1 MNQRKRLHHKRRQ
14 KSTRFLHSCR
24 RTQIH
29 IEQNKRRIRLHS
41 RRSSFLRC
49 TMSLRKQINSGVAR
63 IIEAGY
69 VPITKRSSIQAEYGA
84 LIIGNGRKNAGMIRT
99 LEEYNAFQTK
109 MLGKNAR
116 TITRKE
122 YNIKLKDFYEK
133 NFQRLSLG
141 GEKFVQRERRKAV
154 MQDVEK
160 ATGERYNPDLL
171 TDQELSELMRRTSQR
186 IRAEASS
193 NNFYTYLEEEI
204 YDYLRYQ

>member
-1 MNQRKRLHHKRRQ
+1 
-14 KSTRFLHSCR
+14 
-24 RTQIH
+24 
-29 IEQNKRRIRLHS
+29 
-41 RRSSFLRC
+41 
-49 TMSLRKQINSGVAR
+49 MSLRKQINSGVAR

-69 VPITKRSSIQAEYGA
+69 VPITKRASIQSEYGS
-84 LIIGNGRKNAGMIRT
+84 LIIGNGRKKAGMIRT

-109 MLGKNAR
+109 MLGKNAQ

-122 YNIKLKDFYEK
+122 YNIKLKEFYEK

>member
-1 MNQRKRLHHKRRQ
+1 
-14 KSTRFLHSCR
+14 
-24 RTQIH
+24 
-29 IEQNKRRIRLHS
+29 
-41 RRSSFLRC
+41 
-49 TMSLRKQINSGVAR
+49 MSLRKQINSGVAR

-69 VPITKRSSIQAEYGA
+69 VPITKRSSIQSEYGS
-84 LIIGNGRKNAGMIRT
+84 LIIGNGRKKAGMIRT
-99 LEEYNAFQTK
+99 LEEYNAFQIK
-109 MLGKNAR
+109 MLGKNAQ

-122 YNIKLKDFYEK
+122 YNIKLKEFYER

>member
-1 MNQRKRLHHKRRQ
+1 
-14 KSTRFLHSCR
+14 
-24 RTQIH
+24 
-29 IEQNKRRIRLHS
+29 
-41 RRSSFLRC
+41 
-49 TMSLRKQINSGVAR
+49 MSLRKQINSGVAR

-69 VPITKRSSIQAEYGA
+69 VPITKRSSIQSEYGS
-84 LIIGNGRKNAGMIRT
+84 LIIGNGRKKAGMIRT

-109 MLGKNAR
+109 MLGKNAQ

-122 YNIKLKDFYEK
+122 YNIKLKEFYER

-171 TDQELSELMRRTSQR
+171 SDQELSDLMRRASQR
-186 IRAEASS
+186 IRADASTD
-193 NNFYTYLEEEI
+193 NFYTYLEEEI

>member
-1 MNQRKRLHHKRRQ
+1 
-14 KSTRFLHSCR
+14 
-24 RTQIH
+24 
-29 IEQNKRRIRLHS
+29 
-41 RRSSFLRC
+41 
-49 TMSLRKQINSGVAR
+49 MSLRKQINSGVAR

-84 LIIGNGRKNAGMIRT
+84 LIIGNGRKKAGMIRT
-99 LEEYNAFQTK
+99 LEEYNAFQIK
-109 MLGKNAR
+109 MLGKNAQ

>member
-1 MNQRKRLHHKRRQ
+1 
-14 KSTRFLHSCR
+14 
-24 RTQIH
+24 
-29 IEQNKRRIRLHS
+29 
-41 RRSSFLRC
+41 
-49 TMSLRKQINSGVAR
+49 MSLRKQINSGVAR

-84 LIIGNGRKNAGMIRT
+84 LIIGNGRKKAGMIRT

-109 MLGKNAR
+109 MLGKNAQ

>member
-1 MNQRKRLHHKRRQ
+1 
-14 KSTRFLHSCR
+14 
-24 RTQIH
+24 
-29 IEQNKRRIRLHS
+29 
-41 RRSSFLRC
+41 
-49 TMSLRKQINSGVAR
+49 MSLRKQINSGVAR

-69 VPITKRSSIQAEYGA
+69 VPITKRSSIQSEYGS

-141 GEKFVQRERRKAV
+141 GEKFVQRERRQNV
-154 MQDVEK
+154 MKEVER
-160 ATGERYNPDLL
+160 ATGEHYNPDLL
-171 TDQELSELMRRTSQR
+171 SDQELSDLMRTASQR
-186 IRAEASS
+186 CRAEGGT

>member
-1 MNQRKRLHHKRRQ
+1 
-14 KSTRFLHSCR
+14 
-24 RTQIH
+24 
-29 IEQNKRRIRLHS
+29 
-41 RRSSFLRC
+41 
-49 TMSLRKQINSGVAR
+49 MSLRKQINSGIAR
-63 IIEAGY
+63 IIDAGY
-69 VPITKRSSIQAEYGA
+69 VPITKRASIQAEYGS
-84 LIIGNGRKNAGMIRT
+84 LIIGNGRKKAGMIRT

-109 MLGKNAR
+109 MLGKNAQ

-122 YNIKLKDFYEK
+122 YNIKLKEFYER

-171 TDQELSELMRRTSQR
+171 SDQELSELMRRTSQR
-186 IRAEASS
+186 IRAEAST

>member
-1 MNQRKRLHHKRRQ
+1 
-14 KSTRFLHSCR
+14 
-24 RTQIH
+24 
-29 IEQNKRRIRLHS
+29 
-41 RRSSFLRC
+41 
-49 TMSLRKQINSGVAR
+49 MSLRKQINSAVAR

-84 LIIGNGRKNAGMIRT
+84 LIIGNGRKKAGMIRT

-109 MLGKNAR
+109 MLGKNAQ

-122 YNIKLKDFYEK
+122 YNIKLKEFYER
-133 NFQRLSLG
+133 NLQRLSLG

-160 ATGERYNPDLL
+160 ATGERYNPDSLS
-171 TDQELSELMRRTSQR
+171 DQELSTLMRNVSQR
-186 IRAEASS
+186 CRAEGGT

>member
-1 MNQRKRLHHKRRQ
+1 
-14 KSTRFLHSCR
+14 
-24 RTQIH
+24 
-29 IEQNKRRIRLHS
+29 
-41 RRSSFLRC
+41 
-49 TMSLRKQINSGVAR
+49 MSLRKQINSGIAR
-63 IIEAGY
+63 IIDAGY
-69 VPITKRSSIQAEYGA
+69 VPITKRSSIQSEYGS

-109 MLGKNAR
+109 MLGKNAQ

-122 YNIKLKDFYEK
+122 YNIKLKEFYER

-171 TDQELSELMRRTSQR
+171 SDQELSSLMRAASQR
-186 IRAEASS
+186 TRAEGGT

>member
-1 MNQRKRLHHKRRQ
+1 
-14 KSTRFLHSCR
+14 
-24 RTQIH
+24 
-29 IEQNKRRIRLHS
+29 
-41 RRSSFLRC
+41 
-49 TMSLRKQINSGVAR
+49 MSLRKQINSGVAR

-69 VPITKRSSIQAEYGA
+69 VPITKRSSIQSEYGS

-99 LEEYNAFQTK
+99 LEEYNAFQIK
-109 MLGKNAR
+109 MLGKNAQ

>member
-1 MNQRKRLHHKRRQ
+1 
-14 KSTRFLHSCR
+14 
-24 RTQIH
+24 
-29 IEQNKRRIRLHS
+29 
-41 RRSSFLRC
+41 
-49 TMSLRKQINSGVAR
+49 MSLRKQINSGVAR

-84 LIIGNGRKNAGMIRT
+84 LIIGNGRKKAGMIRT
-99 LEEYNAFQTK
+99 LEEYNAFQIK
-109 MLGKNAR
+109 MLGKNAQ

-186 IRAEASS
+186 IRAEAST

>member
-1 MNQRKRLHHKRRQ
+1 
-14 KSTRFLHSCR
+14 
-24 RTQIH
+24 
-29 IEQNKRRIRLHS
+29 
-41 RRSSFLRC
+41 
-49 TMSLRKQINSGVAR
+49 MSLRKQINSAVAR

-69 VPITKRSSIQAEYGA
+69 VPITKRSSIQAEYGS
-84 LIIGNGRKNAGMIRT
+84 LIIGNGRKKAGTIRT

-109 MLGKNAR
+109 MLGKNAQ

-122 YNIKLKDFYEK
+122 YNIKLKEFYER

-141 GEKFVQRERRKAV
+141 GEKFVQRERRKAI

-171 TDQELSELMRRTSQR
+171 SDQELSSLMRKSSQR
-186 IRAEASS
+186 CRAEGGT

>member
-1 MNQRKRLHHKRRQ
+1 
-14 KSTRFLHSCR
+14 
-24 RTQIH
+24 
-29 IEQNKRRIRLHS
+29 
-41 RRSSFLRC
+41 
-49 TMSLRKQINSGVAR
+49 MSLRKQINSGVAR

-69 VPITKRSSIQAEYGA
+69 VPITKRSSIQSEYGS
-84 LIIGNGRKNAGMIRT
+84 LIIGNGRKKAGMIRT

-109 MLGKNAR
+109 MLGKNAQ

-122 YNIKLKDFYEK
+122 YNIKLKEFYER

-141 GEKFVQRERRKAV
+141 GEKFVQRERRKSI
-154 MQDVEK
+154 MQDIEK

-171 TDQELSELMRRTSQR
+171 SDQELSELMRRTSQR
-186 IRAEASS
+186 IRAEAST

>member
-1 MNQRKRLHHKRRQ
+1 
-14 KSTRFLHSCR
+14 
-24 RTQIH
+24 
-29 IEQNKRRIRLHS
+29 
-41 RRSSFLRC
+41 
-49 TMSLRKQINSGVAR
+49 MSLRTRINSGVAR

-69 VPITKRSSIQAEYGA
+69 VPITKRSSVQAEYGA
-84 LIIGNGRKNAGMIRT
+84 LIIGNGRKKAGTIRT

-109 MLGKNAR
+109 TLGKNAQ

-122 YNIKLKDFYEK
+122 YNIKLKEFYEM

-141 GEKFVQRERRKAV
+141 GEKFVQRQRRQMV
-154 MQDVEK
+154 MKDVEK

-171 TDQELSELMRRTSQR
+171 SDQELSDLMRKTSQR
-186 IRAEASS
+186 MRSEATS

>member
-1 MNQRKRLHHKRRQ
+1 
-14 KSTRFLHSCR
+14 
-24 RTQIH
+24 
-29 IEQNKRRIRLHS
+29 
-41 RRSSFLRC
+41 
-49 TMSLRKQINSGVAR
+49 MSLRKQINSGVAR

-109 MLGKNAR
+109 MLGKNAQ

-171 TDQELSELMRRTSQR
+171 SDQELSELMRRTSQR

>member
-1 MNQRKRLHHKRRQ
+1 
-14 KSTRFLHSCR
+14 
-24 RTQIH
+24 
-29 IEQNKRRIRLHS
+29 
-41 RRSSFLRC
+41 
-49 TMSLRKQINSGVAR
+49 MSLRKQINSGVAR

-69 VPITKRSSIQAEYGA
+69 VPITKRSSIQAEYGS
-84 LIIGNGRKNAGMIRT
+84 LIIGNGRKNAGKIRT

-109 MLGKNAR
+109 MLGKNAQ

-122 YNIKLKDFYEK
+122 YNIKLKEFYER

-171 TDQELSELMRRTSQR
+171 SDQELSNLMRNVSQR
-186 IRAEASS
+186 CRAEGGT

>member
-1 MNQRKRLHHKRRQ
+1 
-14 KSTRFLHSCR
+14 
-24 RTQIH
+24 
-29 IEQNKRRIRLHS
+29 
-41 RRSSFLRC
+41 
-49 TMSLRKQINSGVAR
+49 MSLRKQINSAVAR

-69 VPITKRSSIQAEYGA
+69 VPITKRSSIQSEYGS
-84 LIIGNGRKNAGMIRT
+84 LIIGNGRKKAGMVRT

-109 MLGKNAR
+109 MLGKNAQ

-122 YNIKLKDFYEK
+122 YNIKLKEFYER

-154 MQDVEK
+154 MQDIEK

-171 TDQELSELMRRTSQR
+171 SDQELSDLMRRASQR
-186 IRAEASS
+186 IRADASTD
-193 NNFYTYLEEEI
+193 NFYTYLEEEI

>member
-1 MNQRKRLHHKRRQ
+1 
-14 KSTRFLHSCR
+14 
-24 RTQIH
+24 
-29 IEQNKRRIRLHS
+29 
-41 RRSSFLRC
+41 
-49 TMSLRKQINSGVAR
+49 MSLRKQINSAVAR

-69 VPITKRSSIQAEYGA
+69 VPITKRSSIQSEYGS
-84 LIIGNGRKNAGMIRT
+84 LIIGNGRKKAGTIRT
-99 LEEYNAFQTK
+99 LEEYNAFQIK
-109 MLGKNAR
+109 MLGKNAQ

-122 YNIKLKDFYEK
+122 YNIKLKEFYER

>member
-1 MNQRKRLHHKRRQ
+1 
-14 KSTRFLHSCR
+14 
-24 RTQIH
+24 
-29 IEQNKRRIRLHS
+29 
-41 RRSSFLRC
+41 
-49 TMSLRKQINSGVAR
+49 MSLRKQINSAVAR

-69 VPITKRSSIQAEYGA
+69 VPITKRSSIQAEYSS
-84 LIIGNGRKNAGMIRT
+84 LIIGNGRKKAGMIRT

-109 MLGKNAR
+109 MLGKNAQ

-122 YNIKLKDFYEK
+122 YNIKLKEFYER

-171 TDQELSELMRRTSQR
+171 SDQELSELMRRTSQR
-186 IRAEASS
+186 IRAEAST

>member
-1 MNQRKRLHHKRRQ
+1 
-14 KSTRFLHSCR
+14 
-24 RTQIH
+24 
-29 IEQNKRRIRLHS
+29 
-41 RRSSFLRC
+41 
-49 TMSLRKQINSGVAR
+49 MSLRKQINSGVAR

-69 VPITKRSSIQAEYGA
+69 VPITKRSSIQAEYGS

-109 MLGKNAR
+109 MLGKNAQ

-122 YNIKLKDFYEK
+122 YNIKLKEFYER

-160 ATGERYNPDLL
+160 TTGERYNPDLL
-171 TDQELSELMRRTSQR
+171 SDQELSDLMRKASQR
-186 IRAEASS
+186 IRADASTD
-193 NNFYTYLEEEI
+193 NFYTYLEEEI

>member
-1 MNQRKRLHHKRRQ
+1 
-14 KSTRFLHSCR
+14 
-24 RTQIH
+24 
-29 IEQNKRRIRLHS
+29 
-41 RRSSFLRC
+41 
-49 TMSLRKQINSGVAR
+49 MSLRTQINSGVAR

-69 VPITKRSSIQAEYGA
+69 VPITKRSSVQAEYGA
-84 LIIGNGRKNAGMIRT
+84 LIIGNGRKKAGTIRT

-109 MLGKNAR
+109 MLGKNAQ

-122 YNIKLKDFYEK
+122 YNTKLKKFYEM

-141 GEKFVQRERRKAV
+141 GEKFVQRQRRQTV
-154 MQDVEK
+154 MKDVEK

-171 TDQELSELMRRTSQR
+171 SDQELSDLMRKTSQR
-186 IRAEASS
+186 MRSEATS

>member
-1 MNQRKRLHHKRRQ
+1 
-14 KSTRFLHSCR
+14 
-24 RTQIH
+24 
-29 IEQNKRRIRLHS
+29 
-41 RRSSFLRC
+41 
-49 TMSLRKQINSGVAR
+49 MSLRKQINSGVAR

-69 VPITKRSSIQAEYGA
+69 VPITKRSSIQAEYGS

-109 MLGKNAR
+109 MLGKNAQ

-122 YNIKLKDFYEK
+122 YNIKLKEFYER

-171 TDQELSELMRRTSQR
+171 SDQELSDLMRKVSQR
-186 IRAEASS
+186 CRAEGGT
-193 NNFYTYLEEEI
+193 NNFYTYLEDEI
-204 YDYLRYQ
+204 YDHLRYQ